1 MTAPETPSA
10 KFGELLE
17 TVRGAYKKWLGDKYD
32 LGALDAVLSA
42 AAAERLEGDPCWLLV
57 LSGSGAAKTETVMPL
72 EGAGALIVST
82 ISGEA
87 ALLSG
92 TSEKDRAADATGGL
106 LCKLGATGLLV
117 VKDVTTIIS
126 MSRDSRAEVL
136 AALRE
141 VYDGRWNREVGTE
154 GGKTLSWRGK
164 IAVIGAVT
172 TAWDSAH
179 AVISSMGDRFVL
191 VRIDSSEN
199 RRAAGLQAL
208 RNVGYEA
215 AMREELRKL
224 VGELIC
230 SVERGTAIEL
240 TDPEMESL
248 LDLADVVT
256 LARTAVEREGPK
268 VVYAHAPEMPT
279 RFTKQLAQIVRGG
292 IALGM
297 DRARAFAVAARCAG
311 DSLPPLRRRIL
322 AYLFKE
328 GPKPVG
334 DVKNGLQLPRTT
346 VERGLDELH
355 LLGVLEAREEK
366 WGQGTR
372 NVFAISERID
382 RSALARLTKNGEGTP
397 GGAKGDGS
405 PPKAT
410 KNGDTLPRDGDAR
423 LTKNGGT
430 PAEVHPA
437 QLQVPG
443 TPSPDPAPEP
453 PPAKPRAARKPAK
466 AKLPKQKCG
475 HCKKSYTPAKLPSKY
490 CEDRCRKAAHRKK
503 PKETS

>member
-1 MTAPETPSA
+1 MSDPETPSA

-17 TVRGAYKKWLGDKYD
+17 TVRGAYRKWFGDKYD
-32 LGALDAVLSA
+32 LDALDAVLSA
-42 AAAERLEGDPCWLLV
+42 AAAERLKGDPCWLLV

-72 EGAGALIVST
+72 EGAGALVVST

-106 LCKLGATGLLV
+106 LCKLGSTGLLV

-191 VRIDSSEN
+191 VRIDSTEN
-199 RRAAGLQAL
+199 RREAGLQAL
-208 RNVGYEA
+208 RNVGYEV

-224 VGELIC
+224 VGELIG
-230 SVERGTAIEL
+230 SVERGTVIEL
-240 TDPEMESL
+240 TDREMESL

-297 DRARAFAVAARCAG
+297 DRAHAFAVAARCAG

-334 DVKNGLQLPRTT
+334 DVKNGLKLPRTT

-355 LLGVLEAREEK
+355 LLGVLETRDEK

-372 NVFAISERID
+372 DVFSIAEHID
-382 RSALARLTKNGEGTP
+382 RSALARLTKNGEGAP
-397 GGAKGDGS
+397 GGDGA

-410 KNGDTLPRDGDAR
+410 KKGDTLPQDDGAR
-423 LTKNGGT
+423 LTKNGE
-430 PAEVHPA
+430 PPPEIHPG
-437 QLQVPG
+437 QLQVEG
-443 TPSPDPAPEP
+443 TPSREPAPS
-453 PPAKPRAARKPAK
+453 KSRSVRKPAK
-466 AKLPKQKCG
+466 RKLPKQKCG
-475 HCKKSYTPAKLPSKY
+475 HCGKSYTPIKLPSKWCGTSCQQKNY
-490 CEDRCRKAAHRKK
+490 KLRRKAR
-503 PKETS
+503 EQENS